1 MKNDFENIL
10 GMLGANNAKISE
22 KLPDLMQF
30 ADSADG
36 QKLRE
41 KFAGSE
47 EMKKVME
54 GGDSCSIQN
63 LLTSVMQSEEGRRLA
78 KQLSDMMK

>member
-1 MKNDFENIL
+1 MKNDFENVL
-10 GMLGANNAKISE
+10 GMLSANNAKITE
-22 KLPDLMQF
+22 KLPELKQF
-30 ADSADG
+30 AESADG

-41 KFAGSE
+41 KFSGSE

-63 LLTSVMQSEEGRRLA
+63 LLNSVLQSEEGKRIA